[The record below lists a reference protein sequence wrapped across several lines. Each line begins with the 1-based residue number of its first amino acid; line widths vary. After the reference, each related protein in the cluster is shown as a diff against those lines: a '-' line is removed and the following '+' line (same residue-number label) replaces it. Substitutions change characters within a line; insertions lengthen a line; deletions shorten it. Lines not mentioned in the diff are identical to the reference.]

1 MRRILVTGAKGMLG
15 QDLCPMLDQNGFEVI
30 PADYQEMDI
39 TDLKQVESF
48 IRENSPGLIIHCAA
62 YTNVD
67 KAEEDKDNAF
77 LINEK
82 GSENLAKVS
91 GENSIPIVA
100 ISTDYVFDGT
110 ANKPY
115 TPEDK
120 TNPINVYG
128 ASKLAGELAIRKYN
142 PMHYIARTSW
152 LYGIHGKN
160 FVETM
165 LSLAEKLPQLK
176 VVNDQVGCPT
186 WTVALS
192 YGILNLIR
200 QEMPYGIYHL
210 CGSGYTSWHGFAEKI
225 FELSNIDKTVNPCS
239 TEEFPR
245 PASRPKYSV
254 MDNKGML
261 PAWEDSLKN
270 YLQLRNMTK

>member
-1 MRRILVTGAKGMLG
+1 MTRILVTGAKGMLG

-48 IRENSPGLIIHCAA
+48 IKENSPGLIIHCAA

-128 ASKLAGELAIRKYN
+128 ASKLAGELAIQKYN
-142 PMHYIARTSW
+142 PMHYITRTSW

-165 LSLAEKLPQLK
+165 FSLAEKLPQLK
-176 VVNDQVGCPT
+176 VVNDQ
-186 WTVALS
+186 
-192 YGILNLIR
+192 R

-210 CGSGYTSWHGFAEKI
+210 CGSGYTSWYEFAKKI

-270 YLQLRNMTK
+270 YLQLRNMTYN

>member
-1 MRRILVTGAKGMLG
+1 MTQVLVTGANGMLG
-15 QDLCPMLDQNGFEVI
+15 QDLCPILDQNGYDVI
-30 PADYQEMDI
+30 PTDYQEMDI
-39 TDLKQVESF
+39 TDLNQVESF
-48 IRENSPGLIIHCAA
+48 IDENTPGFIIHCAA

-91 GENSIPIVA
+91 GERNIPIIA

-110 ANKPY
+110 ASQPY
-115 TPEDK
+115 TPLDK
-120 TNPINVYG
+120 TNPINIYG
-128 ASKLAGELAIRKYN
+128 ESKLAGEKAIQKYN
-142 PMHYIARTSW
+142 PPPYIARPSW

-165 LSLAEKLPQLK
+165 LSLAEKIPQLK
-176 VVNDQVGCPT
+176 VVNDQIGCPT

-192 YGILNLIR
+192 YGILKLFR
-200 QEMPYGIYHL
+200 EKMPYGIYHL
-210 CGSGYTSWHGFAEKI
+210 CGSGYTSWHGFAAKI
-225 FELSNIDKTVNPCS
+225 FELSNIDKTVIPCT

-254 MDNKGML
+254 MDNRGLL
-261 PAWEDSLKN
+261 PEWEDSLKN
-270 YLQLRNMTK
+270 YLQLRNLKK

>member
-1 MRRILVTGAKGMLG
+1 M
-15 QDLCPMLDQNGFEVI
+15 
-30 PADYQEMDI
+30 
-39 TDLKQVESF
+39 
-48 IRENSPGLIIHCAA
+48 IIHCAA

-128 ASKLAGELAIRKYN
+128 ASKLAGELAIQKYN
-142 PMHYIARTSW
+142 PMHYITRTSW

-165 LSLAEKLPQLK
+165 FSLAEKLPQLK
-176 VVNDQVGCPT
+176 VVNDQIGCPT

-210 CGSGYTSWHGFAEKI
+210 CGSGYTSWYEFAKKI
-225 FELSNIDKTVNPCS
+225 FELSNTDKTVIPCS

-254 MDNKGML
+254 MDNSEML

-270 YLQLRNMTK
+270 YLQLRSLK

>member
-1 MRRILVTGAKGMLG
+1 MTRILVTGAKGMLG

-115 TPEDK
+115 TP
-120 TNPINVYG
+120 
-128 ASKLAGELAIRKYN
+128 
-142 PMHYIARTSW
+142 
-152 LYGIHGKN
+152 
-160 FVETM
+160 
-165 LSLAEKLPQLK
+165 LSQR
-176 VVNDQVGCPT
+176 
-186 WTVALS
+186 LS
-192 YGILNLIR
+192 S
-200 QEMPYGIYHL
+200 
-210 CGSGYTSWHGFAEKI
+210 C
-225 FELSNIDKTVNPCS
+225 
-239 TEEFPR
+239 
-245 PASRPKYSV
+245 
-254 MDNKGML
+254 
-261 PAWEDSLKN
+261 
-270 YLQLRNMTK
+270 